1 VPNVALPHLL
11 GKVGWFSP
19 LGGFLNLSRLVTVGH
34 AKWDRVCSEGRLIMT
49 SPGVFADLRSLRAC
63 WHPVGFAAGLTDE
76 PVHADLLGEPLVL
89 WRGRD
94 GSARVMSD
102 VCVHRGTAL
111 SLGTVS
117 DDEIVCAYHGW
128 RYGADGR
135 CVAIPQLA
143 DPTRVPA
150 KARVPAFRVQERY
163 GLLWVALE
171 EPRWPL
177 PEVPELEDGSWT
189 VVSAGPYSWQC
200 DAARQVENFTDLGH
214 FPWVHP
220 GLLGDPARPVVPR
233 HEVRT
238 EGHVLHYT
246 IVRPEAPNSDDFP
259 VFANDQAGPPER
271 RSRYELH
278 LPYTIALRLGWGGE
292 KGMVYFFASQ
302 PVASDRC
309 IGYVVIGRNYNLSQS
324 DRVIQD
330 FEDTIFGQ
338 DQVVVESQR
347 PDRVPFDLAAELHLK
362 FDAVAVAYRKAMR
375 ASGLASDAPIG
386 AEAY

>member
-1 VPNVALPHLL
+1 
-11 GKVGWFSP
+11 
-19 LGGFLNLSRLVTVGH
+19 
-34 AKWDRVCSEGRLIMT
+34 MT

-63 WHPVGFAAGLTDE
+63 WHPVGFASELGAG
-76 PVHADLLGEPLVL
+76 PVGSDLLGEPLVL
-89 WRGRD
+89 WRGTD
-94 GSARVMSD
+94 GSVRAMSD

-117 DDEIVCAYHGW
+117 EDEIVCPYHGW
-128 RYGADGR
+128 RYGPDGK

-150 KARVPAFRVQERY
+150 KARVPAFRAQERY
-163 GLLWVALE
+163 GLLWVSLE

-177 PEVPELEDGSWT
+177 PEVPELEDDSWT

-200 DAARQVENFTDLGH
+200 DAARQVENFTDFGH

-220 GLLGDPARPVVPR
+220 GLLGDPQRPVVPR

-259 VFANDQAGPPER
+259 VFANEQAGPPER

-292 KGMVYFFASQ
+292 NGMVYFFASQ
-302 PVASDRC
+302 PVAADHC
-309 IGYVVIGRNYNLSQS
+309 TGYVVIGRNYNLSQS

-375 ASGLASDAPIG
+375 ASGLAKDAPIG
-386 AEAY
+386 IETDAAS